1 MSVVL
6 ATQNLRADGDV
17 VTEGGIKK
25 MNITDSSQSQLLT
38 DILKE
43 LKKINLYNAIAH
55 DVVINNSEVE

>member
-6 ATQNLRADGDV
+6 ATQNLRADGDISE
-17 VTEGGIKK
+17 EGGVKK

>member
-6 ATQNLRADGDV
+6 ATQNLRADGDISE
-17 VTEGGIKK
+17 EGGVKK

-43 LKKINLYNAIAH
+43 LKKINLYNAMAH
-55 DVVINNSEVE
+55 DVVINNSEVA